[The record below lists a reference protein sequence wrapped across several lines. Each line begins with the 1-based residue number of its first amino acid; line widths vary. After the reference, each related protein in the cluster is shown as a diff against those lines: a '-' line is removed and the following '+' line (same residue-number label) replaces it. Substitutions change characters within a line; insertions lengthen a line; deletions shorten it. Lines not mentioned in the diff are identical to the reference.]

1 MFSAAPFKNS
11 SYEIKLN
18 LVYIHSN
25 GLLTWHSAALL
36 TLTNNQI
43 ICMFL
48 QWYRV
53 IQELVMKL
61 GTKFHPFLYTK
72 VFFTGYDHID
82 IYVFLHKNF
91 LEFELPHPQD
101 MPFQVVPHY
110 TLTSIHYI
118 GMTKEICTFDH
129 LTCLL
134 VCCAKIKISFICTYI
149 SISV

>member
-1 MFSAAPFKNS
+1 M
-11 SYEIKLN
+11 
-18 LVYIHSN
+18 
-25 GLLTWHSAALL
+25 
-36 TLTNNQI
+36 TNNQI

-91 LEFELPHPQD
+91 LRVRTSTPTGYAISSCTTLYINIHSLHWYDKGNLHFWPLD
-101 MPFQVVPHY
+101 MF
-110 TLTSIHYI
+110 
-118 GMTKEICTFDH
+118 
-129 LTCLL
+129 TCLL
-134 VCCAKIKISFICTYI
+134 CQNKNFIHMYLHKYFCINVALIVSMRTH
-149 SISV
+149 